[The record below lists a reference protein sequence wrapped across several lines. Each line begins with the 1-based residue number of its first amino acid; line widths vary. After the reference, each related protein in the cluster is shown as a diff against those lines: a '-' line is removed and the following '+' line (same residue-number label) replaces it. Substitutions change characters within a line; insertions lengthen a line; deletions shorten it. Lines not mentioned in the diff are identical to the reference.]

1 LKEITVSEKATI
13 LVIEDHP
20 GSRMLLVDVLGFQGY
35 EVYEAGD
42 GIEGLEQ
49 ARLCQP
55 DLILTDMGM
64 PRMSGW
70 EMVPAMKKDPDLKH
84 IPIVAITAFAM
95 TGDREKALDIGCDW
109 YISKPIEV
117 RRIREQVADFLAK
130 ARKE

>member
-1 LKEITVSEKATI
+1 
-13 LVIEDHP
+13 
-20 GSRMLLVDVLGFQGY
+20 MLLVDVLTFQNY
-35 EVYEAGD
+35 KVYEAGD

-49 ARLCQP
+49 AHACQP

-70 EMVPAMKKDPDLKH
+70 EMVKRMKKDPDLKN

-95 TGDREKALDIGCDW
+95 TGDREKALKIGCNG
-109 YISKPIEV
+109 YISKPIEI

-130 ARKE
+130 ARNK